1 MSSSTGFLPNISA
14 LYKNY
19 GGLQSLVQS
28 AYFWISV
35 AVSGLCWR
43 FVPDEAWSDLAK
55 DILPQLAGFSVAAYA
70 LFFAVLDERSRKAL
84 REPAEQ
90 LGGRSPLLIL
100 ASSISHAVIV
110 QIIAVLFALI
120 YSSKPFPTCEATFAA
135 TANNVFGAVGL
146 FLLIY
151 GVTLVLAAVLSI
163 FKILEIEARA
173 KS

>member
-1 MSSSTGFLPNISA
+1 MSNSTGFLPNIST
-14 LYKNY
+14 LYKNH
-19 GGLQSLVQS
+19 GGFKSLIRS
-28 AYFWISV
+28 AYFWISLFV
-35 AVSGLCWR
+35 TALCWR
-43 FVPDEAWSDLAK
+43 FVPGESWPDLAK

-110 QIIAVLFALI
+110 QIVAVLVALV
-120 YSSKPFPTCEATFAA
+120 YLSKPLLTCSDDLAVVV
-135 TANNVFGAVGL
+135 NYSFGSLGL

-163 FKILEIEARA
+163 FKILEIEARVA
-173 KS
+173 S